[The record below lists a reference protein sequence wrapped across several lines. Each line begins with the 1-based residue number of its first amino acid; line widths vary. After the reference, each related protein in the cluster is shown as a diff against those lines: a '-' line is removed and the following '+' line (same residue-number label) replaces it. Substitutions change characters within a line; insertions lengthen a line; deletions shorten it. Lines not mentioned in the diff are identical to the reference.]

1 MLSQPE
7 QPVPPNYL
15 GMPHAA
21 KGLAVGLFG
30 GSFNPPHAGHAL
42 VAEIALRR
50 LALDQLWWMVTPGNP
65 LKSTRELAPLAER
78 IRLSE
83 KIARNPKIKVTAFEA
98 AHHVRFTADTLA
110 LVKARNPGVDFVWI
124 MGADS
129 LRDFHRWQRWRQ
141 IAMTF
146 PIAVIDRPGAT
157 LSFLSSVVAK
167 TFDYARVDEGDAPR
181 LARMKAPAWTSS
193 MGRARRCR
201 RRPCESRPRAER
213 LKSVRPGVMPPQAA
227 SRFSASCSGRA
238 MSLLRRP
245 SALRSA
251 KVRKHA

>member
-1 MLSQPE
+1 MLSQTE
-7 QPVPPNYL
+7 QPVPARYL
-15 GMPHAA
+15 RMPYAA
-21 KGLAVGLFG
+21 KGLTVGLFG

-65 LKSTRELAPLAER
+65 LKSVRELAPLAER
-78 IRLSE
+78 IELSG

-98 AHHVRFTADTLA
+98 AQHVRYTADTLA

-129 LRDFHRWQRWRQ
+129 LRDFHRWQRWRE
-141 IAMTF
+141 IVLTF

-167 TFDYARVDEGDAPR
+167 TFDYARIDEADAPL
-181 LARMKAPAWTSS
+181 LARMQAPAWTFIHGPRSS
-193 MGRARRCR
+193 LSSSAIR
-201 RRPCESRPRAER
+201 
-213 LKSVRPGVMPPQAA
+213 QAA
-227 SRFSASCSGRA
+227 RG
-238 MSLLRRP
+238 
-245 SALRSA
+245 
-251 KVRKHA
+251 